1 MQQVLQA
8 ACCTPGRSKPQVV
21 LVGATLGPSIESS
34 ALQMVR
40 RWTVMCCRVLS
51 CSCPETSS
59 IAWSGRLA
67 LGVRGVCEGGKQLL

>member
-8 ACCTPGRSKPQVV
+8 MCCTPGRAKPQVV

-40 RWTVMCCRVLS
+40 GQLACCDLCWAPLCRAPTCRWLAAGRCVVIKPCL
-51 CSCPETSS
+51 
-59 IAWSGRLA
+59 AWLC
-67 LGVRGVCEGGKQLL
+67 VR

>member
-40 RWTVMCCRVLS
+40 RWSVTCC
-51 CSCPETSS
+51 
-59 IAWSGRLA
+59 GA
-67 LGVRGVCEGGKQLL
+67 LGFRV